1 MAKQHQAKKVVRKS
15 DVDQALTR
23 AMHGEHNTII
33 PLNQGLNA
41 YVLHPLNSKT
51 IHCST
56 RSTKF
61 VDVIA
66 ELTELGLG
74 ERINTELTAL
84 GVAQPEWIRV
94 QTWLKE
100 QLEARKTVAVEAVA

>member
-1 MAKQHQAKKVVRKS
+1 MAKQHQAKKTVRKS
-15 DVDQALTR
+15 DIDQALTR
-23 AMHGEHNTII
+23 AMHGDHNTII
-33 PLNQGLNA
+33 PLNHGLNA
-41 YVLHPLNSKT
+41 YVLHPLNNKT

-56 RSTKF
+56 RSAKF

-74 ERINTELTAL
+74 ERVNTELTAL

-94 QTWLKE
+94 QTWLNE
-100 QLEARKTVAVEAVA
+100 QLDARKAATADTTA

>member
-1 MAKQHQAKKVVRKS
+1 MAKQHQAKKTVRKS
-15 DVDQALTR
+15 DIDQALTR
-23 AMHGEHNTII
+23 AMHGDHNTII
-33 PLNQGLNA
+33 PLNHGLNA
-41 YVLHPLNSKT
+41 YIIHPLNSKT

-74 ERINTELTAL
+74 ERVNTELTAL
-84 GVAQPEWIRV
+84 GTAQPEWIRV
-94 QTWLKE
+94 QTWLNE
-100 QLEARKTVAVEAVA
+100 QLDARKAVTADTTA